1 MSPRVGRLCMLD
13 RNRVLAVAGVVVLVL
28 VVVVVGAVA
37 TGYVVVGEPGA
48 AASQVLSGDFREPD
62 VGAERITVGPLG
74 APEGSISDVGTEGAT
89 FRNEFY
95 VRNPNHLGGTVDLIE
110 YDVYLSGDR
119 DGPYEYLG
127 TGTVED
133 LRVPPNG
140 TVTETNEFD
149 VEYDDFLTATGASAP
164 GAVVGGKLYAKVE
177 GEATV
182 DLGVTSFSVEFE
194 TVEEID

>member
-1 MSPRVGRLCMLD
+1 M
-13 RNRVLAVAGVVVLVL
+13 NKVLAGAGVVVFLIIA
-28 VVVVVGAVA
+28 VVVGAVLA
-37 TGYVVVGEPGA
+37 GYIVVGEPGA
-48 AASQVLSGDFREPD
+48 AASQVLSGNFQKPD
-62 VGAERITVGPLG
+62 VGAEKMTVGPLG
-74 APEGSISDVGTEGAT
+74 APEGGVNDVGTDGAT

-127 TGTVED
+127 TGTVEG

-149 VEYDDFLTATGASAP
+149 VEYEDFLAATGTSAP
-164 GAVVGGKLYAKVE
+164 SAVVGGTLYAKVE

-182 DLGVTSFSVEFE
+182 DLGVTSFTVEFE

>member
-1 MSPRVGRLCMLD
+1 MLEKALAAAG
-13 RNRVLAVAGVVVLVL
+13 VLAILIVALVAGAVL
-28 VVVVVGAVA
+28 
-37 TGYVVVGEPGA
+37 TGYIVVGEPGA
-48 AASQVLSGDFREPD
+48 AASQVLSGDLQEPE
-62 VGAERITVGPLG
+62 VGAEEMTVGPLG
-74 APEGSISDVGTEGAT
+74 APEGSVSEVGADGAT

-110 YDVYLSGDR
+110 YDVHLSGSR

-127 TGTVED
+127 NGTVEG

-149 VEYDDFLTATGASAP
+149 VKHGDFFSAVGTSAP
-164 GAVVGGKLYAKVE
+164 GAAVGGTLYARVE
-177 GEATV
+177 GEATI
-182 DLGVTSFSVEFE
+182 DLGVTSFAVGFE

>member
-1 MSPRVGRLCMLD
+1 MREKA
-13 RNRVLAVAGVVVLVL
+13 LAVGGVLLLL
-28 VVVVVGAVA
+28 VVIVVVGAVA
-37 TGYVVVGEPGA
+37 TGYIVVGEPGA
-48 AASQVLSGDFREPD
+48 AASQVLSGDFQKPD
-62 VGAERITVGPLG
+62 VGAEKMTVGPLG
-74 APEGSISDVGTEGAT
+74 APEGGVSEIGTEGAT

-127 TGTVED
+127 NGTVED
-133 LRVPPNG
+133 LSVPPNG

-149 VEYDDFLTATGASAP
+149 TEYEDISTATVTSAP
-164 GAVVGGKLYAKVE
+164 GAVVGGTLYAKVE
-177 GEATV
+177 GEATI